1 MYRIG
6 KACHPGIKRKDR
18 PNQDSIGTVLPHW
31 YLPIDPLLIVADGM
45 GGYNGGEIASKLV
58 VQAMVSRYLRDCFAP
73 DKQAILKKGI
83 QSAHVQVRKRSEGH
97 EDLGSMGSTL
107 AALLLTPKKGYL
119 ANVGDSRIYRI
130 RDDQIEQISYDQSV
144 VAELVRNGLISAEE
158 ALKHPQR
165 SRLNMSIS
173 AKREKIEPFF
183 LEFSI
188 ESGDR
193 FLLCSDGLWSVV
205 PEASILATAL
215 QYPPQT
221 AADRLVEL
229 ANRAGGPDNISV
241 ILAAP
246 RETSRLEKKRADPS
260 MEETNPGRG

>member
-1 MYRIG
+1 M
-6 KACHPGIKRKDR
+6 
-18 PNQDSIGTVLPHW
+18 VLPRW
-31 YLPIDPLLIVADGM
+31 YLPIDPLLLVADGM

-173 AKREKIEPFF
+173 ARREKIEPFF
-183 LEFSI
+183 LTFPI
-188 ESGDR
+188 EVGDR

-205 PEASILATAL
+205 PEQTILAATL
-215 QYPPQT
+215 QYPPQA
-221 AADRLVEL
+221 AADHLVKL
-229 ANRAGGPDNISV
+229 ANQAGGPDNISV
-241 ILAAP
+241 IIASP
-246 RETSRLEKKRADPS
+246 RLRPKQEAKDRMGSS
-260 MEETNPGRG
+260 MEDTNPGRI